1 MFNSKLNVNS
11 IEWLDVVFA
20 NRNQSY
26 GAYVLRKESGKYLRR
41 AMLIATGLFCSTI
54 ILSAVYNKMERPN
67 PDQGTIPLINKDSIQ
82 IIEVDLTKKVI
93 PKPKEQKLKASDPV
107 SHQKAFNQIKYNPP
121 RVVADNVPTVE
132 IPTVKD
138 IDKNV
143 IGSLDIKGKESG
155 LNTIPIINNEKVGS
169 GNGKEDSGEGNYN
182 MYNIEKYPQFPG
194 GMEEWSKFLSKNLR
208 YPNLARENNI
218 GGRVTV
224 SFVIETNGEITN
236 LKVLRG
242 IGAGCDEE
250 AIRVIKKSPLWS
262 PGFQNGR
269 AVRVSYIMPIVF
281 RLAN

>member
-26 GAYVLRKESGKYLRR
+26 GAFVLRKESGKYLKR
-41 AMLIATGLFCSTI
+41 AMFIATGLFCSTI
-54 ILSAVYNKMERPN
+54 LLSAAYNRTGNLN

-82 IIEVDLTKKVI
+82 IIEVDLTKKEL
-93 PKPKEQKLKASDPV
+93 PKPKEQKIKVSEPV
-107 SHQKAFNQIKYNPP
+107 SHQEEFNQIKYNQP
-121 RVVADNVPTVE
+121 RVVADNIPTIE
-132 IPTVKD
+132 IPTIAD
-138 IDKNV
+138 IDKNI

-155 LNTIPIINNEKVGS
+155 ENSTLVILNEKG
-169 GNGKEDSGEGNYN
+169 GNGNAKEDSGEGTYN

-194 GMEEWSKFLSKNLR
+194 GMDEWSKFLSKNLR
-208 YPNLARENNI
+208 YPNLARENSI
-218 GGRVTV
+218 GGRVIV

-236 LKVLRG
+236 LKILRG

-250 AIRVIKKSPLWS
+250 AIRVIKKSPFWS
-262 PGFQNGR
+262 PGYQNGR

-281 RLAN
+281 RLSN

>member
-26 GAYVLRKESGKYLRR
+26 GAFVLRKDSGKYLKR
-41 AMLIATGLFCSTI
+41 AMLISAALFCGTI
-54 ILSAVYNKMERPN
+54 ILSAAYNRIGRPN
-67 PDQGTIPLINKDSIQ
+67 PDQETIPLINKDSIK
-82 IIEVDLTKKVI
+82 IIEVDLTKKEI
-93 PKPKEQKLKASDPV
+93 LRPKEQNIKDSKPV
-107 SHQKAFNQIKYNPP
+107 SHQEEFNQIKYNPP
-121 RVVADNVPTVE
+121 RVLADNVLTVE
-132 IPTVKD
+132 IPTIED
-138 IDKNV
+138 LNKNV
-143 IGSLDIKGKESG
+143 IGSIDSKGKESSE
-155 LNTIPIINNEKVGS
+155 NSIPVVNNENGGS
-169 GNGKEDSGEGNYN
+169 GNVKEESGEETYN

-218 GGRVTV
+218 GGRVIV
-224 SFVIETNGEITN
+224 FFVIEINGEITN

>member
-1 MFNSKLNVNS
+1 MFNSILNVNS

-26 GAYVLRKESGKYLRR
+26 GAFVLRKESGKYLKR
-41 AMLIATGLFCSTI
+41 AMLIAIGLFCSA
-54 ILSAVYNKMERPN
+54 ILLAAAYNRMGNLN

-82 IIEVDLTKKVI
+82 IIEVDLTKKEL
-93 PKPKEQKLKASDPV
+93 PKPKEQKIKASEPV
-107 SHQKAFNQIKYNPP
+107 SHQEEFNQIKYNPP
-121 RVVADNVPTVE
+121 RVVADNVPTIE
-132 IPTVKD
+132 IPTIAD

-143 IGSLDIKGKESG
+143 IGSLDFKGKESG
-155 LNTIPIINNEKVGS
+155 ENSIPIISNEKG
-169 GNGKEDSGEGNYN
+169 GNGNGNEDSGEGTYN

-194 GMEEWSKFLSKNLR
+194 GMDEWSKFLSKNLR

-262 PGFQNGR
+262 PGYQNGR